1 MAPIVPGFSSS
12 RSKLERTIKAIAD
25 HGARFVGCN
34 VMYLQDGTR
43 THFLDFIAREFPA
56 MLPRF
61 EKLYQGK
68 YPPEAYRKEVKAM
81 VHVLQERYGM
91 ARRETQGSAPLR
103 PLPDGRIAELQEG
116 SRQGQTEVSQLGLPL
131 VERKVGAGRARR
143 LRTPESEFRELPPA
157 RESHFRS
164 PRPRSGHRASTAR

>member
-1 MAPIVPGFSSS
+1 MAPIVPGFTSS

-43 THFLDFIAREFPA
+43 AHFLEFIAREFPA

-61 EKLYQGK
+61 EALYQKK

-81 VHVLQERYGM
+81 VQVLQRRYGM
-91 ARRETQGSAPLR
+91 ARREDVLETQGSAPLGA
-103 PLPDGRIAELQEG
+103 PDDPE
-116 SRQGQTEVSQLGLPL
+116 RQ
-131 VERKVGAGRARR
+131 AN
-143 LRTPESEFRELPPA
+143 PEDPEQVAFA
-157 RESHFRS
+157 F
-164 PRPRSGHRASTAR
+164 